1 MHAKPDLRVFFEA
14 MISGSGSV
22 IVAVIQRSWSAWLTY
37 SYRRSTDSEMQSDM
51 LILQSAR

>member
-22 IVAVIQRSWSAWLTY
+22 IADVIRLNHNAHRQVSC
-37 SYRRSTDSEMQSDM
+37 
-51 LILQSAR
+51 

>member
-22 IVAVIQRSWSAWLTY
+22 IVAVIRSCLFS
-37 SYRRSTDSEMQSDM
+37 
-51 LILQSAR
+51 IGG